1 MSGDI
6 TFEELSGKKD
16 SFKIIDVRNPGELES
31 EGHIPGAH
39 NIPMPELEEALKLDN
54 ESFSAKYGFGKP
66 EAGDTVVTHCQK
78 GARARKAGDLVA
90 STGLTVRVY
99 AGSFDDWKAKGGE
112 IAKGKP

>member
-6 TFEELSGKKD
+6 TYEELSGKKD

-39 NIPMPELEEALKLDN
+39 NIPLPELEEALKLDK
-54 ESFSAKYGFGKP
+54 EGFSAKYGFEKP
-66 EAGDTVVTHCQK
+66 KEGDAVVTHCMK
-78 GARARKAGDLVA
+78 GGRARKAADLI
-90 STGLTVRVY
+90 SGTGVTVRVY
-99 AGSFDDWKAKGGE
+99 AGSFEDWKAKGGE